1 MLSVST
7 VLSALLLGAA
17 VAVGAI
23 ALRRGRE
30 RLALGCLALAPL
42 IAVLPF
48 IIRHVPVANAPAQ
61 APPPAPPT
69 AVASPTDPSGLS
81 IRRAEAAALAAS
93 HEYARARDAYAAL
106 VREQPG
112 DADLWADLADAS
124 AGAANGDLETGAQA
138 IERALELNPR
148 HIKALWLKASLELA
162 RRRYPQAIALWQQ
175 LLALLPPDSEDH
187 KVVEANVREAQGLA
201 GTLR

>member
-7 VLSALLLGAA
+7 VLSALLLAAA
-17 VAVGAI
+17 VAAGAI

-48 IIRHVPVANAPAQ
+48 LFQHVPAAIAPAQ
-61 APPPAPPT
+61 APPRAPPT
-69 AVASPTDPSGLS
+69 AAASPPDTADLS
-81 IRRAEAAALAAS
+81 IRRAEAGALAAA

-106 VREQPG
+106 VRDQPG
-112 DADLWADLADAS
+112 DADLWADLADAN

-148 HIKALWLKASLELA
+148 HIKALWLKASLELT

-175 LLALLPPDSEDH
+175 LLDLLPPDSQDH
-187 KVVEANVREAQGLA
+187 KVVEANLREAQALA